1 MLEHGGETPCNG
13 LGCVS
18 VAAALPLVGD
28 RRRVRARAPDIGS
41 APTGRSPWRPR
52 GGGADRAVHERISSD
67 RLQHGSHLDD
77 DRLDETSP
85 SWVVARA
92 PGAASGWSVEDWLRH
107 EGHSA
112 RIRLQ
117 QRFGEISAPAS
128 WPSAHDSSSVTQRAV
143 SSLDQLEGG
152 SGGSDFLVAPDA
164 LVELLG
170 GGGRRRVE
178 LLTERSRQ
186 VVVLA
191 QRNVAP
197 ALARVAAHE
206 LAMGVLA

>member
-1 MLEHGGETPCNG
+1 M
-13 LGCVS
+13 
-18 VAAALPLVGD
+18 
-28 RRRVRARAPDIGS
+28 
-41 APTGRSPWRPR
+41 
-52 GGGADRAVHERISSD
+52 
-67 RLQHGSHLDD
+67 
-77 DRLDETSP
+77 
-85 SWVVARA
+85 VARA

-128 WPSAHDSSSVTQRAV
+128 WPSAHHSSSVTQRAV
-143 SSLDQLEGG
+143 SSLDQLGGG

-170 GGGRRRVE
+170 RGGRRRVE
-178 LLTERSRQ
+178 LLSERSRQ